1 MKEKIKEIVKK
12 DGVYFLVA
20 FGLLIATLL
29 ITTTIY
35 HGEDFSLQIP
45 KSTLFGTISWI
56 EILVV
61 GLPSIFLL
69 RNIDRNK
76 TKLEKIYLC
85 LVIPLGILYCLTNP
99 IGRVPDEDM
108 HARKSMAIST
118 GNFFS
123 HSNEEGDAVD
133 TFNEKFEIL
142 AYKRTNSYE
151 EALNRIKTEETDTE
165 VELKYTTMA
174 LYAPICHMP
183 QAIGMF
189 ITRLLGGDLVL
200 QCYMARIFNI

>member
-85 LVIPLGILYCLTNP
+85 LVIPLGILYCLTNGFLDSIP
-99 IGRVPDEDM
+99 VADLRRFEEQLYLDLKVD
-108 HARKSMAIST
+108 
-118 GNFFS
+118 
-123 HSNEEGDAVD
+123 EEGKKLAGYIQSTKSLPELDKLNAYLTD
-133 TFNEKFEIL
+133 FKKRFE
-142 AYKRTNSYE
+142 
-151 EALNRIKTEETDTE
+151 
-165 VELKYTTMA
+165 
-174 LYAPICHMP
+174 
-183 QAIGMF
+183 
-189 ITRLLGGDLVL
+189 
-200 QCYMARIFNI
+200 